1 MCKKVVIDGKKE
13 WYQEPS
19 VPNRHSNGVACKSL
33 AGSVTGAGG
42 QLRRSRAM
50 AEITCWRMRPCGQ
63 KKKAELQELSTPQK
77 TIHSQVKVKGK
88 NKIGPEEVIRA
99 PRQEENS
106 QGELWEEEW
115 KIVKHASQDERK
127 MAG

>member
-1 MCKKVVIDGKKE
+1 MHKNELYAKEVVIDGKKE

-50 AEITCWRMRPCGQ
+50 AELTCWRVKPCGQ
-63 KKKAELQELSTPQK
+63 KKKGRVARVEHAPKNDTLSSEGKRQK
-77 TIHSQVKVKGK
+77 QNRARGGYPSTSSGGK
-88 NKIGPEEVIRA
+88 
-99 PRQEENS
+99 
-106 QGELWEEEW
+106 
-115 KIVKHASQDERK
+115 
-127 MAG
+127 